1 METAQDLSQEKPVSE
16 PTGSWIDRASRR
28 CIFSF
33 LETME
38 GPPFRMILPD
48 GSERTFG
55 RMQEAVTPAEIH
67 VHQVGFFRRLLLHGE
82 IGFGEGYMAGDW
94 TTSDLPK
101 LISTLIGNLEA
112 IPEMSGSRR
121 RSITYNLLKWVN
133 LFAHWRRRNTR
144 TNSRRNIEAHYDLSN
159 DFYSLWLDE
168 TLTYSSAWFNGEE
181 SLEAAQANK
190 YQRLCEKLHLRPGMR
205 VLEIGCGWGGFS
217 LHAAKHFGVH
227 MTAITISK
235 AQFEKATQR
244 VREEGLEGQISVL
257 LCDYREVEG
266 RFDAIVSIEM
276 LEAVGHD
283 FLKTFF
289 GQCHQLLEPEGRV
302 GLQVIVCPDS
312 RYEAMRRT
320 VDWIKKHI
328 FPGGQLPSIKAL
340 VDSVNATGDLYLQ
353 HLENFGYHYART
365 LRLWRERFNNQQQS
379 IRSLGFD
386 ETFFRKWNY
395 YLAYCEA
402 AFASRNINVSQMIF
416 TRPNNTSFALEG

>member
-1 METAQDLSQEKPVSE
+1 MESAEQFRPQKPAMAPAE
-16 PTGSWIDRASRR
+16 SWIDRNARR
-28 CIFSF
+28 WIFSF
-33 LETME
+33 LRTME
-38 GPPFRMILPD
+38 GAPFRMVLPD
-48 GSERTFG
+48 GSEVPFG
-55 RMQEAVTPAEIH
+55 DHAGGDAPAEIRIH
-67 VHQVGFFRRLLLHGE
+67 NARFFRRLLFHGE

-94 TTSDLPK
+94 TTPDLPK
-101 LISTLIGNLEA
+101 LIRTLIGNLES
-112 IPEMSGSRR
+112 IPGMSGSRK
-121 RSITYNLLKWVN
+121 RSLTYHLFKWAN
-133 LFAHWRRRNTR
+133 RFSHWRRRNTPL
-144 TNSRRNIEAHYDLSN
+144 NSRRNIEEHYDLSN

-168 TLTYSSAWFNGEE
+168 TLTYSSAWFDGDE

-190 YQRLCEKLHLRPGMR
+190 YQRLCEKLNLRPGME

-217 LHAAKHFGVH
+217 LHAARHFGVR
-227 MTAITISK
+227 MTAITISRAQYDK
-235 AQFEKATQR
+235 ARER
-244 VREEGLEGQISVL
+244 VRAEGLEDRISVQ
-257 LCDYREVEG
+257 LCDYRDVEG

-283 FLKTFF
+283 FLNAFF
-289 GQCHQLLEPEGRV
+289 GQCHHLLKPDGRV

-353 HLENFGYHYART
+353 HLENFGLHYART
-365 LRLWRERFNNQQQS
+365 LHLWRERFNSQQGS

-402 AFASRNINVSQMIF
+402 AFATRNINVSQMVF